1 MDLIGAFMS
10 GARRFALP
18 FASSMAYF
26 ARVYCRR
33 LLLPVGFVVMSTF
46 GVADRLHA
54 EENPSTPRVVVN
66 RIVAV
71 IDQDVVTLV
80 ELKRRA
86 EPFQKRLADV
96 PADKRAA
103 AEAQLLRDLINEAI
117 DERLIARDARALQV
131 SITTTEIDST
141 LDAVAKAKSVSR
153 EKLLELVKEQG
164 FSEAQ
169 YREQLVRQ
177 LLVGKL
183 IRIRMFEQLKN
194 LDKDPEKSSKQLER
208 AEKQYLAGLRANIFI
223 EVRL

>member
-1 MDLIGAFMS
+1 
-10 GARRFALP
+10 
-18 FASSMAYF
+18 MAYF
-26 ARVYCRR
+26 ARVFCRR
-33 LLLPVGFVVMSTF
+33 LLFSAGFVVMSTF
-46 GVADRLHA
+46 GVAEHLHA

-66 RIVAV
+66 RIMAV
-71 IDQDVVTLV
+71 IDQDVVTLA

-103 AEAQLLRDLINEAI
+103 AEAQLHRDLINEAI

-177 LLVGKL
+177 LLLGKL

-194 LDKDPEKSSKQLER
+194 LDKDPEKSSKQLEK
-208 AEKQYLAGLRANIFI
+208 AEKQYLSGLRANVFI